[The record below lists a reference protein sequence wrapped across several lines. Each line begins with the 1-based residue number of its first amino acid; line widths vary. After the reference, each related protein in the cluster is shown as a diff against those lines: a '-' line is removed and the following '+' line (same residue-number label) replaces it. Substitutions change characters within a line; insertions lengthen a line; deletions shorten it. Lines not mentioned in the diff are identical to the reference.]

1 MNSMREVQIEK
12 VTVNMGVGQ
21 TGEELEKAIIIME
34 KITGAKPVKTESH
47 VRQPTWGLRPGL
59 TIGAKVTM
67 RKSKAEEFLKNALQA
82 KDNTINEKSFDKNGN
97 FGFGIR
103 EYIDIPDM
111 EYDPKIGV
119 LGFDVSVT
127 LERPGYRVKR
137 KRLPRKLGKMHVIKK
152 EDAIEFAKERFGIK
166 IEE

>member
-34 KITGAKPVKTESH
+34 KITGAKPIKTVSR

-67 RKSKAEEFLKNALQA
+67 RKKRAEDFLKNALQA
-82 KDNTINEKSFDKNGN
+82 KDNTLNKKSFDRNGN
-97 FGFGIR
+97 FGFGIK
-103 EYIDIPDM
+103 EYIDLPRTK
-111 EYDPKIGV
+111 YDPKLGIR
-119 LGFDVSVT
+119 GFDVLVT
-127 LERPGYRVKR
+127 LERPGFRVKR
-137 KRLPRKLGKMHVIKK
+137 RKLGKSGIQRSHLITQEEAEVFVKQK
-152 EDAIEFAKERFGIK
+152 FGV
-166 IEE
+166 EVQ

>member
-103 EYIDIPDM
+103 EYIDLPKTK
-111 EYDPKIGV
+111 YDPKLGIR
-119 LGFDVSVT
+119 GFDVLVS
-127 LERPGYRVKR
+127 LKRPGFRVKR
-137 KRLPRKLGKMHVIKK
+137 RKVKKTRIPLKHKVSK
-152 EDAIEFAKERFGIK
+152 EDAIEFMKKKFGVVVK
-166 IEE
+166 